1 MGNSCA
7 GDFARLTFFR
17 GMAAAASDFM
27 VFVPFR
33 LERVSPSRLAILVSG
48 RARHA

>member
-1 MGNSCA
+1 MGNFCA
-7 GDFARLTFFR
+7 GDVARLTFFR
-17 GMAAAASDFM
+17 GVAAAASDFIA
-27 VFVPFR
+27 FVAFR